1 MLIKDNR
8 IDSGKPFDW
17 GRVSDDYAK
26 YRDIYPDEFY
36 KRITDLGLCTA
47 GQTVLDVG
55 TGTGVL
61 PRNMYKYGARWIGT
75 DISNEQIEKA
85 KLLSENLN
93 IEYRHAAAESLDFRD
108 NYFNVITACQCF
120 GYFDHKKTAPVFFN
134 LLKPNGCVLLLYMA
148 WLPHE
153 DRIAAASEKLILKY
167 SPEWSG
173 ANEFMHPISVPDCY
187 NKYFELTHHEEYRVK
202 VHFTRDGWNGR
213 VKACR
218 GIGASLDKDEI
229 SAWEKEHLK
238 LLRETAPNEFD
249 VLHYAA
255 LTVLKAKK

>member
-1 MLIKDNR
+1 
-8 IDSGKPFDW
+8 
-17 GRVSDDYAK
+17 
-26 YRDIYPDEFY
+26 
-36 KRITDLGLCTA
+36 
-47 GQTVLDVG
+47 
-55 TGTGVL
+55 
-61 PRNMYKYGARWIGT
+61 
-75 DISNEQIEKA
+75 
-85 KLLSENLN
+85 
-93 IEYRHAAAESLDFRD
+93 
-108 NYFNVITACQCF
+108 
-120 GYFDHKKTAPVFFN
+120 
-134 LLKPNGCVLLLYMA
+134 MA

-153 DRIAAASEKLILKY
+153 DKIAAASEKLILKY

-173 ANEFMHPISVPDCY
+173 ANEFIHPISVPDCY

-255 LTVLKAKK
+255 LTVLKVKK